1 MPKTA
6 RIEVRT
12 DPEHAALLKRAAVLT
27 NQTLTSFVLE
37 AAERRAEQV
46 VAEANTTV
54 VPSAFFDQLLD
65 ALERAPEPNQPT
77 RRAAERL
84 EAFVN
89 YR

>member
-12 DPEHAALLKRAAVLT
+12 DREHEALLKQAASLT
-27 NQTLTSFVLE
+27 NQTLTSFILD

-46 VAEANTTV
+46 VAEANTTL

-65 ALERAPEPNQPT
+65 ALDQPPEPNLPLHKAAQKLGSLVT
-77 RRAAERL
+77 RQ
-84 EAFVN
+84 
-89 YR
+89 

>member
-12 DPEHAALLKRAAVLT
+12 DREHEALLKQAANLT
-27 NQTLTSFVLE
+27 NQTLTSFILD

-65 ALERAPEPNQPT
+65 ALDQPPEPNLPT
-77 RRAAERL
+77 RKAAQKLGSLVARQ
-84 EAFVN
+84 
-89 YR
+89 

>member
-12 DPEHAALLKRAAVLT
+12 DREHAALLKQAANLT
-27 NQTLTSFVLE
+27 NQTLTSFILD

-46 VAEANTTV
+46 VAEANSTV

-65 ALERAPEPNQPT
+65 ALDQPPEPNLPT
-77 RRAAERL
+77 RKAAQKLGSLGARQ
-84 EAFVN
+84 
-89 YR
+89 

>member
-12 DPEHAALLKRAAVLT
+12 DPEHEALLKQAAALT
-27 NQTLTSFVLE
+27 NQTLTSFILE

-46 VAEANTTV
+46 VAESNTTV

-65 ALERAPEPNQPT
+65 ALDHAPEPNQPT
-77 RRAAERL
+77 RKAAQKL
-84 EAFVN
+84 EAFVSCQ
-89 YR
+89 

>member
-12 DPEHAALLKRAAVLT
+12 DPVHEALLKQAAALT
-27 NQTLTSFVLE
+27 NQTLTSFILE

-46 VAEANTTV
+46 VAESNTTV

-65 ALERAPEPNQPT
+65 ALDHAPEPNQPT
-77 RRAAERL
+77 RKAAQKFETLVSRQ
-84 EAFVN
+84 
-89 YR
+89 